1 MRDSRDYGL
10 AQCSLD
16 DLRGGDAA
24 SNAARAKAALEGGD
38 TQAHRDALV
47 LGAAL
52 ALEVTG
58 RVPDARAGVQ
68 RALAA
73 IESGA
78 AARSRREARR
88 VRQGARA
95 HDVPRAHGR
104 REPRARAARA
114 RRRERLR
121 SSRAA
126 RERTARP
133 PRARA
138 RASST

>member
-24 SNAARAKAALEGGD
+24 SNAARAQAALAGGD

-68 RALAA
+68 RALSA

-78 AARSRREARR
+78 ARDLVAKLVAFGKE
-88 VRQGARA
+88 RA
-95 HDVPRAHGR
+95 P
-104 REPRARAARA
+104 
-114 RRRERLR
+114 
-121 SSRAA
+121 
-126 RERTARP
+126 
-133 PRARA
+133 
-138 RASST
+138 